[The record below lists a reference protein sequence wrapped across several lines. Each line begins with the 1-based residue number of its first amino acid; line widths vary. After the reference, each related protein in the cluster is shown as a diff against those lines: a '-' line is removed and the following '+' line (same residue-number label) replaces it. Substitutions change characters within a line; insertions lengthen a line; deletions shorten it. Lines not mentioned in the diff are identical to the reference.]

1 MRQIKVTTA
10 FAFAALFG
18 VITTAQ
24 AQNASTARTAPSPA
38 SINAGDRP
46 TTPSGAE
53 SQATATGAPRHVMGS
68 KKYCSVLSGQDSL
81 NCVFASLDSCKKHNK
96 SSALHCVTNPNL

>member
-1 MRQIKVTTA
+1 MRQIKATTA
-10 FAFAALFG
+10 IAFAALFG
-18 VITTAQ
+18 VITATN

-53 SQATATGAPRHVMGS
+53 SQATATGAHRQVMGS
-68 KKYCSVLSGQDSL
+68 KKYCSVLSGKGKL

-96 SSALHCVTNPNL
+96 SSALDCVTNPNL